1 MATTVDIVS
10 SSYSGEFAGKY
21 VSAALLSGNTIS
33 NGLIEVKPNVKF
45 KEVLKR
51 VEIDGIVADATCDF
65 NDTSTVTL
73 TERILQPKELQVN
86 LELCKTPFQSDWE
99 AVSMGYSA
107 HDNLPKTFS
116 DYFIGQMSA
125 KVAAKTEVDIW
136 SGTASAGSFDGFATL
151 LAADAGHTGAN
162 KIVGEAVDASNV
174 VTNLGTVVDAIPE
187 QLLQNENLYI
197 YVANNIYRAYK
208 RALGGFAAGGQG
220 ANGYMGQGNNQNI
233 DVQMFDGIK
242 VVPVNGLASNK
253 IIATVKDNLYFGT
266 GLLSDFN
273 ECKVI
278 DTAAILGDKNVRFVM
293 RYTAGVQY
301 SVVEDI
307 VTFGLEL

>member
-1 MATTVDIVS
+1 MATTTNITS
-10 SSYSGEFAGKY
+10 TYAGEFAGKY
-21 VSAALLSGNTIS
+21 VSAMLLSGNTIS
-33 NGLIEVKPNVKF
+33 NGLIEVKPNIKF

-51 VEIDGIVADATCDF
+51 LEIDGIVADASCDF
-65 NDTSTVTL
+65 ADTSTLTL
-73 TERILQPKELQVN
+73 TERIIQPKELQVN
-86 LELCKTPFQSDWE
+86 LELCKTPFVSDWD
-99 AVSMGYSA
+99 AISMGYSA
-107 HDNLPKTFS
+107 FDNLPKTFS
-116 DYFIGQMSA
+116 DYFIGQLSA
-125 KVAAKTEVDIW
+125 KIAAKTEVDIW
-136 SGTASAGSFDGFATL
+136 SGAAGTGSFDGFTTL
-151 LAADAGHTGAN
+151 LAADAAHTGAK
-162 KIVGEAVDASNV
+162 KITGEAITAANV
-174 VTNLGTVVDAIPE
+174 VAELGSVVDAIPE
-187 QLLQNENLYI
+187 QLLQDENLYI
-197 YVANNIYRAYK
+197 YVANNVYRAYK

-220 ANGYMGQGNNQNI
+220 ANGYMAQGNNQNI